1 MQNKL
6 QGGKNMTESIMA
18 FIIWILVGLIFVGIG
33 IYDLRAK
40 EVVGFWSN
48 GKRPPVKGEDLKAY
62 NKAVGILWIVFA
74 VIFML
79 LGIPLLAGD
88 NSALLVI
95 TLLGTMAEVVML
107 MAVYVLVIEK
117 KYCRK

>member
-1 MQNKL
+1 
-6 QGGKNMTESIMA
+6 MTEGIIA
-18 FIIWILVGLIFVGIG
+18 FIIWVFVSLIFVAIG

-48 GKRPPVKGEDLKAY
+48 AKKPPVDEENIKAY
-62 NKAVGILWIVFA
+62 NRAVGILWIVYA
-74 VIFML
+74 VILML
-79 LGIPLLAGD
+79 LGLPLLAGD
-88 NSALLVI
+88 NSPLIVI
-95 TLLGTMAEVVML
+95 TLLGTLAEVVGL